1 MEIGEPLKSTS
12 KDLMKMNHIILN
24 LLNVGLPNPANLE
37 GTFIGN
43 KNYMKNLQGK
53 MNSDLG
59 KLLEEFTQEG
69 IASCIK
75 SLSTMSEVID
85 KFLVSYKSISQ
96 KYFLLMRL
104 QLISYNLK
112 KMGLP
117 NDAEWSALKKFSEAG
132 SSSQTVT
139 VAISGSHS

>member
-1 MEIGEPLKSTS
+1 
-12 KDLMKMNHIILN
+12 
-24 LLNVGLPNPANLE
+24 
-37 GTFIGN
+37 
-43 KNYMKNLQGK
+43 

-59 KLLEEFTQEG
+59 KLPEEFTPEG

-75 SLSTMSEVID
+75 PLSTMSDVID
-85 KFLVSYKSISQ
+85 RFLLSYDSISQ
-96 KYFLLMRL
+96 KYFLLTRL

-117 NDAEWSALKKFSEAG
+117 NDAEWSALKKFSEVG

-139 VAISGSHS
+139 VAISGSHSR